1 MNLEDLNFVELD
13 DEFAFHCNMCGLC
26 CIGREDILL
35 SAYDVYHISRHL
47 KISQDEFIGLYCES
61 YIGHPSN
68 LPIVRLEPAGAH
80 KVCRFLIGHKCAI
93 HDSKPVICALYPLGR
108 AVCPDTGEVKYV
120 LQPDVCNQTEH
131 KIKVS
136 DFLAKASI
144 KEDANE
150 CYIVWNQML
159 KTVYTLVP
167 RNAEPK
173 DVELQN
179 KVYTMLFR
187 LLYTDYNNDEPFLV
201 QLENRL
207 HELEKLKN
215 ELSKFK

>member
-1 MNLEDLNFVELD
+1 M
-13 DEFAFHCNMCGLC
+13 
-26 CIGREDILL
+26 
-35 SAYDVYHISRHL
+35 
-47 KISQDEFIGLYCES
+47 
-61 YIGHPSN
+61 
-68 LPIVRLEPAGAH
+68 
-80 KVCRFLIGHKCAI
+80 
-93 HDSKPVICALYPLGR
+93 
-108 AVCPDTGEVKYV
+108 
-120 LQPDVCNQTEH
+120 
-131 KIKVS
+131 
-136 DFLAKASI
+136 AKASI

-150 CYIVWNQML
+150 CYKVWIQMQ
-159 KTVYTLVP
+159 KTVYTLIP

-173 DVELQN
+173 DVELLN